1 MLLIFS
7 FTANNLNRNNIFGR
21 EFLKGQLKNFL
32 CIFYQV
38 IYLDLAQLFQHYF
51 IFQYAKRKSFKN
63 MFYFFQ
69 WRMIHFL

>member
-7 FTANNLNRNNIFGR
+7 FAANNLNHNNIFGR
-21 EFLKGQLKNFL
+21 EFLKGQLKIFF

-38 IYLDLAQLFQHYF
+38 IYLDLVQLFQHYF
-51 IFQYAKRKSFKN
+51 IFQYAKSKSFKN

-69 WRMIHFL
+69 